1 MNIIAGISI
10 SILATAITGI
20 IVSTTTGSPKTGSME
35 NTTIDYG
42 TNGPNDSSGECPSP
56 ARWSTKN
63 KECCCRP
70 SCCFDKCT
78 EYGQWSIPP
87 EDCLQGVQNSKWIFN
102 NNLGYYQAFQHTGL
116 LGTVQYFFASW
127 TRHETTNGTYFFDFA
142 QQYLH

>member
-1 MNIIAGISI
+1 M
-10 SILATAITGI
+10 ATAITGI
-20 IVSTTTGSPKTGSME
+20 IVGTTTGSPKTGSME
-35 NTTIDYG
+35 NNTNIDYG

-87 EDCLQGVQNSKWIFN
+87 EDCLEGVQNSKWVFN
-102 NNLGYYQAFQHTGL
+102 DSLGYYQAFQNTGISL
-116 LGTVQYFFASW
+116 TCQIFFCFYYTGVLS
-127 TRHETTNGTYFFDFA
+127 FFFS
-142 QQYLH
+142 